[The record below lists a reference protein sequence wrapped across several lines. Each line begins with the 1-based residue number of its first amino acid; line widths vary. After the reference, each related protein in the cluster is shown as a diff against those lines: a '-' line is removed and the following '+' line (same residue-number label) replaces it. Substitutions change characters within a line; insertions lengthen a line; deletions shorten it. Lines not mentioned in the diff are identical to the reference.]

1 MNFTLVFD
9 HLPVGAGFIRTES
22 ADNARLGVSGLDM
35 TPQVRTMGGFKPTD
49 MTDMPDT
56 FMFNSFM

>member
-1 MNFTLVFD
+1 MDLPLVFD
-9 HLPVGAGFIRTES
+9 HLPVDAGFIRTES

-35 TPQVRTMGGFKPTD
+35 TPQVAAMGGFKPTVL
-49 MTDMPDT
+49 TDKPDS